1 MSYSV
6 YKAEDSMR
14 RGGGEGRVFFS
25 SCCAHVL
32 CILLLC
38 IFQGPS
44 GHDVY
49 IQNQDG
55 AFGLQSPVL
64 SSGGEQ
70 ECL

>member
-1 MSYSV
+1 M
-6 YKAEDSMR
+6 DS
-14 RGGGEGRVFFS
+14 FF

-49 IQNQDG
+49 IQTQDG
-55 AFGLQSPVL
+55 AFSLQSTVL
-64 SSGGEQ
+64 YGLGEHA
-70 ECL
+70 CL